1 MLNQI
6 LDITHLTSAVL
17 MIITI
22 LLQQRGAGLSATFGG
37 EGNFYYAKRGF
48 EKILL
53 YTTVILAITF
63 LGTALA
69 RILI

>member
-6 LDITHLTSAVL
+6 LDIAHISSAVL
-17 MIITI
+17 MIITV

-53 YTTVILAITF
+53 YTTIIMAIIF
-63 LGTALA
+63 LGTALT